1 METLIEYSRTK
12 SGETDRTNFLV
23 GSHLKADYGMY
34 QHHGIYCGDGT
45 VIHFGRGIFDRE
57 NAIVERVD
65 LETFSNGR
73 QIEVVDSPSS
83 FDSRTVVER
92 AFSRLGEKGYDLW
105 DNNCEHFVRWCRSGE
120 NESQQIDVAE
130 TVMRQAAAAA
140 SKPFIKSVATKLAVK
155 RLGAAA
161 ATVAKGPTI
170 VAGVADVAQAT
181 AEIVAAKN
189 GMTKEESRK
198 VGQKT
203 GIASSIA
210 LGWMVGGPVTAAAGV
225 GIWFVGQR
233 IADQAVESG
242 KQIVNSA
249 IDSTNRN
256 GADSEAFESKA
267 KETKSNESDS

>member
-1 METLIEYSRTK
+1 MLENAIEKNYT
-12 SGETDRTNFLV
+12 ETDAPYFAA

-34 QHHGIYCGDGT
+34 QHHGIACGDGT
-45 VIHFGRGIFDRE
+45 VIHFGRGIFDLE

-65 LETFSNGR
+65 LQTFGNGK
-73 QIEVVDSPSS
+73 QVEVVDSAMT

-105 DNNCEHFVRWCRSGE
+105 KNNCEHFVRWCRSDE

-140 SKPFIKSVATKLAVK
+140 SKPVIKSVATKLAVK

-161 ATVAKGPTI
+161 ATVAKGPAI

-189 GMTKEESRK
+189 GRTKEESRK
-198 VGQKT
+198 IGQQT
-203 GIASSIA
+203 GLASSIA

-225 GIWFVGQR
+225 GIWFVGQK
-233 IADQAVESG
+233 IADQAVDSG

-249 IDSTNRN
+249 IDSTT
-256 GADSEAFESKA
+256 GESAKSESR
-267 KETKSNESDS
+267 